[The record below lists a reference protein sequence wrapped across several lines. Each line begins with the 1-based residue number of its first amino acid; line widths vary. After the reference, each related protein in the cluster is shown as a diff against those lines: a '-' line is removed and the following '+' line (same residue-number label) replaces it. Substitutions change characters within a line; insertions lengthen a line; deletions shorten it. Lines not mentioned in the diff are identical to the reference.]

1 MKHKIKEDARVR
13 DINPYLRI
21 THTYDKTPERLF
33 ACVSELLTVN
43 VPKLVFSQSY

>member
-1 MKHKIKEDARVR
+1 MHACVISILTYVLKAA
-13 DINPYLRI
+13 
-21 THTYDKTPERLF
+21 HTYDKTPERLF